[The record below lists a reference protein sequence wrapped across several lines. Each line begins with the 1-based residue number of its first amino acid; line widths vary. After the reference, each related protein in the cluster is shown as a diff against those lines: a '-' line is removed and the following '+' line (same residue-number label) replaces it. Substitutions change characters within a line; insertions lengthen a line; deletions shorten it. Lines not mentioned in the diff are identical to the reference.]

1 MGESPP
7 KWVTYTPCMDGKLGP
22 AIADGASPMRETV
35 WS

>member
-7 KWVTYTPCMDGKLGP
+7 KKVIYTPRMDGKLGH